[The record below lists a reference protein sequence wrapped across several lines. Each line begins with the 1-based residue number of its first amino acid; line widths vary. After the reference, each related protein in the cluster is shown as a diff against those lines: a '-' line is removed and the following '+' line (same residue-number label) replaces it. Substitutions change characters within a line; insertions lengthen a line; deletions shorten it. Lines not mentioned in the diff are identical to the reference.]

1 MIEAVSSDI
10 SPKTSEEIH
19 FSDLPRVQSAYPY
32 SNERAPASMKAL
44 VLAAEARTA
53 YIRDIPQPVPS
64 SIELLIRVKAI
75 ALNPIDP
82 LYVAHPLGSPGRTVG
97 SDFAGVVVEAG
108 CDVPVEANLCVGDE
122 VGGFLQ
128 GACSVNDRPGA
139 FAELVVAPWDLVW
152 KISKPVAMEQA
163 AGVSLVALT
172 AAQAIWYRLG
182 LQAPFAYDRDQV
194 YQEHPDWRATHNEA
208 DGPGTTNVLIYG
220 ASTSVA
226 LYAAQMVR
234 LSARSSGKAIRL
246 YGVASEA
253 RWEFLKTEPYGYDA
267 LVDYRD
273 LHWPER
279 IRELTGDVGIHYAFD
294 CVSEGSSVERTCS
307 TLARN
312 GKIAIVRS
320 REGGAWKAPN
330 ISVEP
335 SYGAVW
341 EGLGEEVQYQG
352 FTVRRSP
359 AARGFTVAF
368 YAWLNGCM
376 VSALSTAPIRLMPGG
391 LESVVQDGFQLLGA
405 GGMEERRVIRTEP
418 WMRPVSAE
426 KLVYGI

>member
-1 MIEAVSSDI
+1 
-10 SPKTSEEIH
+10 
-19 FSDLPRVQSAYPY
+19 
-32 SNERAPASMKAL
+32 
-44 VLAAEARTA
+44 
-53 YIRDIPQPVPS
+53 
-64 SIELLIRVKAI
+64 
-75 ALNPIDP
+75 
-82 LYVAHPLGSPGRTVG
+82 
-97 SDFAGVVVEAG
+97 
-108 CDVPVEANLCVGDE
+108 
-122 VGGFLQ
+122 
-128 GACSVNDRPGA
+128 
-139 FAELVVAPWDLVW
+139 
-152 KISKPVAMEQA
+152 MEQA

-194 YQEHPDWRATHNEA
+194 FQEHPDWRAIQNEA
-208 DGPGTTNVLIYG
+208 DGPGTTNVLICG

-226 LYAAQMVR
+226 VYAAQMVR
-234 LSARSSGKAIRL
+234 LSARSSGKVIRL
-246 YGVASEA
+246 YGVPSEA
-253 RWEFLKTEPYGYDA
+253 RWEFLKMEPYGRCWHSFC
-267 LVDYRD
+267 VD
-273 LHWPER
+273 R
-279 IRELTGDVGIHYAFD
+279 I
-294 CVSEGSSVERTCS
+294 SEGSSVERTCS
-307 TLARN
+307 SLAGN
-312 GKIAIVRS
+312 GKVAIVRS

-341 EGLGEEVQYQG
+341 EGLGEEVEYQG

-376 VSALSTAPIRLMPGG
+376 GSAMSPAPIRLMPGG

-405 GGMEERRVIRTEP
+405 GSMAERRVIRTES

>member
-1 MIEAVSSDI
+1 M
-10 SPKTSEEIH
+10 
-19 FSDLPRVQSAYPY
+19 
-32 SNERAPASMKAL
+32 
-44 VLAAEARTA
+44 
-53 YIRDIPQPVPS
+53 
-64 SIELLIRVKAI
+64 LIRVRAI
-75 ALNPIDP
+75 AVNPVDP
-82 LYVAHPLGSPGRTVG
+82 LYVVHPLGSSGRTVG
-97 SDFAGVVVEAG
+97 SDFAGVVVGAG

-128 GACSVNDRPGA
+128 GACSVN
-139 FAELVVAPWDLVW
+139 
-152 KISKPVAMEQA
+152 
-163 AGVSLVALT
+163 
-172 AAQAIWYRLG
+172 
-182 LQAPFAYDRDQV
+182 
-194 YQEHPDWRATHNEA
+194 DWRATHNEA

-273 LHWPER
+273 LHWSER
-279 IRELTGDVGIHYAFD
+279 IREHTGGVGIHYAFD
-294 CVSEGSSVERTCS
+294 GISGGSSVERTYS
-307 TLARN
+307 SLARN
-312 GKIAIVRS
+312 GKTAVVRF

-330 ISVEP
+330 ISVES

-359 AARGFTVAF
+359 TARGFTVAF

-376 VSALSTAPIRLMPGG
+376 GSALSPAPIRSMPGG

-405 GGMEERRVIRTEP
+405 GGMEVRRVLRTEP
-418 WMRPVSAE
+418 
-426 KLVYGI
+426 

>member
-1 MIEAVSSDI
+1 
-10 SPKTSEEIH
+10 
-19 FSDLPRVQSAYPY
+19 
-32 SNERAPASMKAL
+32 MKAL

-64 SIELLIRVKAI
+64 STELLIRVRAI

-82 LYVAHPLGSPGRTVG
+82 LYVTHPLGSSGRTVG
-97 SDFAGVVVEAG
+97 SDFAGVMVEAG
-108 CDVPVEANLCVGDE
+108 CNVPVEASLCVGDE

-128 GACSVNDRPGA
+128 GACSVNDRSGA
-139 FAELVVAPWDLVW
+139 FAEFVVAPWDLVW
-152 KISKPVAMEQA
+152 RIPKPVTIEQA

-182 LQAPFAYDRDQV
+182 LQAPFAYDRDQAF
-194 YQEHPDWRATHNEA
+194 QEHPDWRAKHNEA
-208 DGPGTTNVLIYG
+208 DGPCATNVLIYG

-234 LSARSSGKAIRL
+234 LSAESSGKAIRL
-246 YGVASEA
+246 YGVASKA
-253 RWEFLKTEPYGYDA
+253 RWEFLKTEPYGYNA

-273 LHWPER
+273 LHWLER
-279 IRELTGDVGIHYAFD
+279 IRELTGGVGIHYAFD
-294 CVSEGSSVERTCS
+294 CISE
-307 TLARN
+307 
-312 GKIAIVRS
+312 AIVRS

-359 AARGFTVAF
+359 AARGFAVAF
-368 YAWLNGCM
+368 YAWLSACM
-376 VSALSTAPIRLMPGG
+376 GSELSSNPIRLMPGG
-391 LESVVQDGFQLLGA
+391 LESVVQDGFQLLGV
-405 GGMEERRVIRTEP
+405 GGMEERRIVRAEP

>member
-1 MIEAVSSDI
+1 
-10 SPKTSEEIH
+10 
-19 FSDLPRVQSAYPY
+19 
-32 SNERAPASMKAL
+32 MKAL
-44 VLAAEARTA
+44 ILVAEARTA
-53 YIRDIPQPVPS
+53 HIRDIPEPVPLPTE
-64 SIELLIRVKAI
+64 ILIRVRAI
-75 ALNPIDP
+75 ALNPVDP
-82 LYVAHPLGSPGRTVG
+82 LYVVHPLGSSGRTVG
-97 SDFAGVVVEAG
+97 SNFAGVVVEAG
-108 CDVPVEANLCVGDE
+108 RDVPVEAILCVGDE

-128 GACSVNDRPGA
+128 GACSVNDRPSA
-139 FAELVVAPWDLVW
+139 FAELVVARWDLVW
-152 KISKPVAMEQA
+152 RIPKPVTMEQA

-172 AAQAIWYRLG
+172 AAQATWYRLG
-182 LQAPFAYDRDQV
+182 LQAPFAYDRDQFF
-194 YQEHPDWRATHNEA
+194 QEHPDWRATHYEA
-208 DGPGTTNVLIYG
+208 NGPGTTNILIYG

-226 LYAAQMVR
+226 LYAAQTVR

-273 LHWPER
+273 LHWSER
-279 IRELTGDVGIHYAFD
+279 IREHTGGVGIHYAFD
-294 CVSEGSSVERTCS
+294 GISGGSSVERTYS
-307 TLARN
+307 SLARN
-312 GKIAIVRS
+312 GKTAVVRF

-330 ISVEP
+330 ISVES

-359 AARGFTVAF
+359 TARGFTVAF

-376 VSALSTAPIRLMPGG
+376 GSALSPAPIRSMPGG

-405 GGMEERRVIRTEP
+405 GGMEVRRVLRTEP
-418 WMRPVSAE
+418 
-426 KLVYGI
+426 